1 MARSMTE
8 NSFWIL
14 TSLAGGRR
22 HGYEIL
28 QETSGTMRLKPTTLY
43 AALERLEREGLVR
56 TDGEEVVS
64 GRTRR
69 YYALTDEGSAALGA
83 EVDQLEARAKVARE
97 RLATHPTL
105 RPARGI
111 A

>member
-28 QETSGTMRLKPTTLY
+28 QETATTTALKATTLY

-56 TDGEEVVS
+56 TDGEEVVA

-69 YYALTDEGSAALGA
+69 YYALTDEGSTALGA
-83 EVDQLEARAKVARE
+83 EADELEKRVRIARE
-97 RLATHPTL
+97 HLAARPTL
-105 RPARGI
+105 RPVRGI

>member
-1 MARSMTE
+1 MTP

-14 TSLAGGRR
+14 TALAGGRR

-28 QETSGTMRLKPTTLY
+28 QETAKHAKLKATTLY

-56 TDGEEVVS
+56 ADGEEVVS

-69 YYALTDEGSAALGA
+69 YYVLTDEGSSALGA
-83 EVDQLEARAKVARE
+83 EADALEARAKVARE
-97 RLATHPTL
+97 RLAARPAL
-105 RPARGI
+105 RPVRGI